1 MTLTNEYT
9 YFAFQMIWEEIVN
22 LFLFHGLPGQAW
34 LVWPIR
40 WRSQPSPEARTSHS
54 PTSTWLSCWSLVTSQ
69 AGVKLSLAPA
79 ASISRSRSSLMAA
92 CLETLQS
99 PTCCPALAPT
109 LSRSQVQEKV
119 EPRSHLSSPVSS
131 QVNTKQILWINE
143 FHSDSG
149 EAVFVIIHIFI
160 LPIVQDIFENY
171 YFNKRELNE
180 PTYFSY
186 NRHGKNSLLL
196 WGGISH
202 AHILNSQSPV
212 SGLQTDLFYCS
223 ISFCEQVATVP
234 GCIYFIQFAALLI
247 HDIEEFSYKR
257 TVLWIFYSVFTAG
270 KLMSSMLYS

>member
-1 MTLTNEYT
+1 M
-9 YFAFQMIWEEIVN
+9 
-22 LFLFHGLPGQAW
+22 
-34 LVWPIR
+34 
-40 WRSQPSPEARTSHS
+40 
-54 PTSTWLSCWSLVTSQ
+54 
-69 AGVKLSLAPA
+69 
-79 ASISRSRSSLMAA
+79 
-92 CLETLQS
+92 
-99 PTCCPALAPT
+99 
-109 LSRSQVQEKV
+109 
-119 EPRSHLSSPVSS
+119 SS

-180 PTYFSY
+180 PNYFSY
-186 NRHGKNSLLL
+186 DRHGKNSLLL
-196 WGGISH
+196 WGEISH

-234 GCIYFIQFAALLI
+234 GCIYFIQVAALLI

-270 KLMSSMLYS
+270 KLMSSMFYSWDHLLKFLTLN